1 MNTFLQCIYCGRH
14 YIPATVHNTANVFG
28 HCCFSC
34 QELHYPAWH
43 PEQPVAEA
51 HAHTSTVP
59 FGHPTLDLTRGRFES
74 SIQPQARTLPSPA
87 RRSQAVQVQA
97 LHLRAHAPNPVFIQ
111 VTLRAGQAG
120 SVPEPDLRSV
130 FQPGV
135 SLDSQIFHTQVD
147 GTPVRYPLQ
156 IFYRTSFLQDGSPPN
171 QCVRSMVHG
180 QAVYPWAGDIVV
192 LKFNG
197 TRMRKYTNMTD
208 NDIPP
213 LGYYF
218 LYTQFEG

>member
-1 MNTFLQCIYCGRH
+1 MT
-14 YIPATVHNTANVFG
+14 
-28 HCCFSC
+28 
-34 QELHYPAWH
+34 QE
-43 PEQPVAEA
+43 
-51 HAHTSTVP
+51 
-59 FGHPTLDLTRGRFES
+59 RFES
-74 SIQPQARTLPSPA
+74 PARSRAGPSPSSA
-87 RRSQAVQVQA
+87 AHRPLVQA
-97 LHLRAHAPNPVFIQ
+97 LHLRAHARNPVFIQ
-111 VTLRAGQAG
+111 VALRADQTG

-135 SLDSQIFHTQVD
+135 LLDSQVFHTQVD

-156 IFYRTSFLQDGSPPN
+156 IFYRSNFLQDGSPLN

-180 QAVYPWAGDIVV
+180 QVDYPWAGDIVV

-197 TRMRKYTNMTD
+197 TRMRRYTNMTD

-218 LYTQFEG
+218 LYAQFEG